1 MTQNQNARINE
12 LLTQFAHEFGADV
25 NSVNEKDIEDLST
38 HVQEVLTGTSE
49 RKSTT
54 LYFVG
59 TNEEQAKNTNEFD
72 SYESAEDYML
82 SQNEQDYLGLNNHE
96 PDASELNIYI
106 ASADIDFKTLQ
117 KYNPYGV

>member
-12 LLTQFAHEFGADV
+12 LLNLFAHEFGT
-25 NSVNEKDIEDLST
+25 DINTISTSILST
-38 HVQEVLTGTSE
+38 HVKEVLTGTSE
-49 RKSTT
+49 RKPTT

-59 TNEEQAKNTNEFD
+59 TDEAHAKNTNEFD

-82 SQNEQDYLGLNNHE
+82 SQDE
-96 PDASELNIYI
+96 PDARELNIYI

-117 KYNPYGV
+117 KYSPYGA

>member
-1 MTQNQNARINE
+1 MTQNQNARIND
-12 LLTQFAHEFGADV
+12 LLTQLAKEFGTDES
-25 NSVNEKDIEDLST
+25 SVNAKDIADLSA

-49 RKSTT
+49 RKQTT

-59 TNEEQAKNTNEFD
+59 ANESQAKTTNEFD

-82 SQNEQDYLGLNNHE
+82 SQSNLDDEFNEVSSNGLNV
-96 PDASELNIYI
+96 YI

>member
-12 LLTQFAHEFGADV
+12 LLTQLAHEFGADV
-25 NSVNEKDIEDLST
+25 NNVNEKDIADLST

-59 TNEEQAKNTNEFD
+59 TDEVHAKNTNEFD

-82 SQNEQDYLGLNNHE
+82 SQGELDDEFNE
-96 PDASELNIYI
+96 ASSTELNVYI